1 MPNPIAEHAATAVSP
16 AGGLS
21 GEAAAPAAPLEMRPG
36 LGADEVRRRLAR
48 AARHEETGRRVLA
61 FYLVEMDVR
70 KLYQASGHGSTAHY
84 AEARL
89 GLDRRRVAELVR
101 VGAKLLELRELDRA
115 FCEGRLGWAKVL
127 IVARMATPEH
137 EAAWLERALALD
149 ARALALLAARSR
161 EGGAP
166 RAPGDEKGLPEIRFP
181 VAAAVSSLVYAKL
194 EHAQRLLGAE
204 VGREVDVATLLDALL
219 DQFLATQ
226 ADGSVPGRARV
237 DASAYRVHLVET
249 GERGAPLLVTTED
262 GLLPVDEGGAGGAGA
277 TSEALRCD
285 AGVRNHYA
293 PGRHAPGR
301 DVAAGGGSGSDD
313 HDHRNRDV
321 KTPARLRRSVLRR
334 DGRRCR
340 SCRSRWSLMVH
351 HVEFR
356 SHGGRTL
363 RENLITLCARCH
375 GLVHAGLLAIEGA
388 SADVARFLDAGG
400 RSLEGAEQVGAL
412 EMASLAP
419 PPPVP
424 SPVPLQIPSQFPSQS
439 DLATADSMVTLSS
452 MPAEVDASWWRRH
465 AHLVRERGEHGS
477 LRFEAGTPIDAP
489 APHVEPP
496 APMATAFA
504 GLVGQDERIA
514 RLSRA
519 AAGARARG
527 KRFPHVLLTGP
538 AGTGKSTLARGIAVA
553 AGRPIAEVSAPLVTD
568 RATWVRLLA
577 GLAEESVLFLDEAH
591 ALPCALLEVL
601 LEAMAERQLSLVLS
615 DGVTARR
622 IALKLPAFT
631 LVAATTDEGAIPP
644 ALRSRFGL
652 RETLVHYDADA
663 LAAVVRDAAAR
674 EGAEATPEGAR
685 RLAQAARGTPREALR
700 LLDRALD
707 DAAAGGE
714 ARLDA
719 AGVERALA
727 RLGYDEHGLDAGEQ
741 RYLEVLRDSGAPVP
755 LSRLARVLGTTARS
769 LTEHVE
775 PWLFLRGFARMTPG
789 GRTTAPRVRLMA
801 ARADAPNVRHIA
813 PHAYRIT

>member
-1 MPNPIAEHAATAVSP
+1 MSHVAELPSTPDAP
-16 AGGLS
+16 AYPMTRGAS
-21 GEAAAPAAPLEMRPG
+21 GRPAPAAPPEMRPG
-36 LGADEVRRRLAR
+36 LDGDEVRRRLAR

-70 KLYQASGHGSTAHY
+70 RLYQATGHGSTAHY

-89 GLDRRRVAELVR
+89 GLDRRRVAELLR

-181 VAAAVSSLVYAKL
+181 VSASVSSLVYAKL
-194 EHAQRLLGAE
+194 EQAQRLLGAE
-204 VGREVDVATLLDALL
+204 VGREVDVAALLDTLL
-219 DQFLATQ
+219 DQFLSTQ

-237 DASAYRVHLVET
+237 DVSAFRVQLVET
-249 GERGAPLLVTTED
+249 GERGAPLFVLTED
-262 GLLPVDEGGAGGAGA
+262 GPMPVDAGGPGGGGAV
-277 TSEALRCD
+277 SEALRCD
-285 AGVRNHYA
+285 AGVRNH
-293 PGRHAPGR
+293 H
-301 DVAAGGGSGSDD
+301 VAGPNAVEGDD
-313 HDHRNRDV
+313 HDHRERDV
-321 KTPARLRRSVLRR
+321 KTPPRMRRNVLRR
-334 DGRRCR
+334 DGHRCR

-363 RENLITLCARCH
+363 EENLLTLCARCH
-375 GLVHAGLLAIEGA
+375 GLVHAGLLVIEGA
-388 SADVARFLDAGG
+388 SSDVARFVDAAG
-400 RSLEGAEQVGAL
+400 RSLEGAEPIAAVEA
-412 EMASLAP
+412 ASLEP
-419 PPPVP
+419 PPPAP
-424 SPVPLQIPSQFPSQS
+424 SSAGA
-439 DLATADSMVTLSS
+439 DATAPAVTLTS
-452 MPAEVDASWWRRH
+452 MPAEVDPAWWRRH
-465 AHLVRERGEHGS
+465 AHLVRERGEQGS
-477 LRFEAGTPIDAP
+477 LRFEAGTPVDAP
-489 APHVEPP
+489 SPDVEPP
-496 APMATAFA
+496 APRETAFA
-504 GLVGQDERIA
+504 GLVGQDERVA
-514 RLSRA
+514 RLLRA
-519 AAGARARG
+519 AEGARARG

-553 AGRPIAEVSAPLVTD
+553 AGRPIAGVWAPLVTD

-591 ALPCALLEVL
+591 ALPRALLEVL
-601 LEAMAERQLSLVLS
+601 LEAMAEHRLSLVLS

-663 LAAVVRDAAAR
+663 LTAVVREAAAR

-685 RLAQAARGTPREALR
+685 RLAEAARGTPREALR
-700 LLDRALD
+700 LLERALD

-714 ARLDA
+714 ARLDVS
-719 AGVERALA
+719 GVERALS

-741 RYLEVLRDSGAPVP
+741 RYLAVLGESPTPVP
-755 LSRLARVLGTTARS
+755 LSRLARALGTTPRS
-769 LTEHVE
+769 LVEHVE
-775 PWLFLRGFARMTPG
+775 PWLFIRGFARMTPG
-789 GRTTAPRVRLMA
+789 GRTSAPRVRLVA
-801 ARADAPNVRHIA
+801 ARAGAPNVRHLA
-813 PHAYRIT
+813 PPAYRAT

>member
-1 MPNPIAEHAATAVSP
+1 MSHAIPDP
-16 AGGLS
+16 AS
-21 GEAAAPAAPLEMRPG
+21 DAAAPVPDAPRPVPTDPTEMRPG
-36 LGADEVRRRLAR
+36 LAAEEVCRRLAR

-61 FYLVEMDVR
+61 FYLVEMDAR
-70 KLYQASGHGSTAHY
+70 RLYQATGHGNTAHY

-127 IVARMATPEH
+127 VVARMATPEH

-181 VAAAVSSLVYAKL
+181 VSAAVGSLVYAKL
-194 EHAQRLLGAE
+194 EQAQRRLGAE
-204 VGREVDVATLLDALL
+204 LGREVDVAALLDTLL

-226 ADGSVPGRARV
+226 ADGNVPGRTRV
-237 DASAYRVHLVET
+237 DASAFRVQLVET
-249 GERGAPLLVTTED
+249 GERGAPLLVSTED
-262 GLLPVDEGGAGGAGA
+262 GLFPLDAGGPGGDGA
-277 TSEALRCD
+277 ASESVRCD
-285 AGVRNHYA
+285 AGMRNH
-293 PGRHAPGR
+293 H
-301 DVAAGGGSGSDD
+301 VAGSSAADGDD
-313 HDHRNRDV
+313 HDHRAHDV
-321 KTPARLRRSVLRR
+321 KTPPRLRRSVLRR
-334 DGRRCR
+334 DGHRCR

-363 RENLITLCARCH
+363 RENLITLCSRCH
-375 GLVHAGLLAIEGA
+375 GLVHAGLLVIEGA
-388 SADVARFLDAGG
+388 SADVARFVDAAG
-400 RSLEGAEQVGAL
+400 RPLEGAEAVGAL
-412 EMASLAP
+412 QTASLEP

-424 SPVPLQIPSQFPSQS
+424 PSERDAS
-439 DLATADSMVTLSS
+439 VTLTS

-477 LRFEAGTPIDAP
+477 LRFEAGTPIEAP
-489 APHVEPP
+489 APDTAPP
-496 APMATAFA
+496 AADVSPPAAVDTAFA
-504 GLVGQDERIA
+504 GLVGQEERVA
-514 RLSRA
+514 RLARVA
-519 AAGARARG
+519 EGVRARG

-577 GLAEESVLFLDEAH
+577 GLAEGSVLFLDEAH
-591 ALPCALLEVL
+591 ALPRALLEVL
-601 LEAMAERQLSLVLS
+601 LEAMAEHQLSLVLS

-622 IALKLPAFT
+622 IALKLPSFT

-663 LAAVVRDAAAR
+663 LAAVVREAAAR
-674 EGAEATPEGAR
+674 EGATATPEGAR
-685 RLAQAARGTPREALR
+685 RLAEAARGTPREALR
-700 LLDRALD
+700 LLERALD
-707 DAAAGGE
+707 DAAADGE
-714 ARLDA
+714 ARLDVP
-719 AGVERALA
+719 GVERALS
-727 RLGYDEHGLDAGEQ
+727 RLGYDANGLDAGEQ
-741 RYLEVLRDSGAPVP
+741 RYLAVLRESPTPVP
-755 LSRLARVLGTTARS
+755 LSRLARALGTTPRS
-769 LTEHVE
+769 LVEHVE
-775 PWLFLRGFARMTPG
+775 PWLFTRGFARMTPG

-801 ARADAPNVRHIA
+801 ARGGAPNVRHMA
-813 PHAYRIT
+813 PRAYHAT

>member
-1 MPNPIAEHAATAVSP
+1 MSHAAPVP
-16 AGGLS
+16 AMDPATPVC
-21 GEAAAPAAPLEMRPG
+21 EAPRPPSNDPTEMRPG
-36 LGADEVRRRLAR
+36 LTADEVCRRLAR

-61 FYLVEMDVR
+61 FYLVEMDQR
-70 KLYQASGHGSTAHY
+70 RLYQTTGHGSTAHY

-166 RAPGDEKGLPEIRFP
+166 RAAGDEKGLPEIRFP
-181 VAAAVSSLVYAKL
+181 VSASVGSLVYAKL
-194 EHAQRLLGAE
+194 EQAQRRLGAE
-204 VGREVDVATLLDALL
+204 LGREVDVAALLDTLL

-226 ADGSVPGRARV
+226 ADGSVPGRTRV
-237 DASAYRVHLVET
+237 DASAFRVQLVET
-249 GERGAPLLVTTED
+249 GERGAPLLVSTED
-262 GLLPVDEGGAGGAGA
+262 GLFPLDAGGPGGEGA
-277 TSEALRCD
+277 ASESVRCD
-285 AGVRNHYA
+285 AGVRNHHVA
-293 PGRHAPGR
+293 GAR
-301 DVAAGGGSGSDD
+301 DAAGDD
-313 HDHRNRDV
+313 HDHRAHDV
-321 KTPARLRRSVLRR
+321 KTPPRMRRSVLRR
-334 DGRRCR
+334 DGHRCR

-363 RENLITLCARCH
+363 HENLITLCSRCH
-375 GLVHAGLLAIEGA
+375 GLVHAGLLVIEGS
-388 SADVARFLDAGG
+388 SADVARFVDAVG
-400 RSLEGAEQVGAL
+400 RPLEGAEQVGAL
-412 EMASLAP
+412 EAPRLEAPRLETPRFEMGSLVP
-419 PPPVP
+419 PPPAP
-424 SPVPLQIPSQFPSQS
+424 SSECES
-439 DLATADSMVTLSS
+439 AAAVTLAS

-465 AHLVRERGEHGS
+465 AHLVRERGEQGS

-489 APHVEPP
+489 APDAAPP
-496 APMATAFA
+496 APRDTAFA
-504 GLVGQDERIA
+504 GLVGQEERVA
-514 RLSRA
+514 RLTRVA
-519 AAGARARG
+519 EGVRARG

-553 AGRPIAEVSAPLVTD
+553 AGRSIAEVSAPLVTD

-577 GLAEESVLFLDEAH
+577 GLAEGSVLFLDEAH
-591 ALPCALLEVL
+591 ALPRALLEVL
-601 LEAMAERQLSLVLS
+601 LEAMAEHRLSLVLS

-622 IALKLPAFT
+622 IALKLPSFT

-674 EGAEATPEGAR
+674 EGAQATPEGAR
-685 RLAQAARGTPREALR
+685 RLAEAARGTPREALR
-700 LLDRALD
+700 LLERALD
-707 DAAAGGE
+707 DAAADGE
-714 ARLDA
+714 VRLDVS
-719 AGVERALA
+719 GVERALSG
-727 RLGYDEHGLDAGEQ
+727 LGYDANGLDAGEQ
-741 RYLEVLRDSGAPVP
+741 RYLAVLSESPTPVP
-755 LSRLARVLGTTARS
+755 LSRLARALGTTPRS
-769 LTEHVE
+769 LVEHVE

-801 ARADAPNVRHIA
+801 ARAGAPNVRHIA
-813 PHAYRIT
+813 PRAYHAT